1 MTEQTQIPLEKPKA
15 IKTEPAPPPVAVVE
29 PAENLPAQTD
39 SAALAPAVNLGSIYT
54 NPAAFEH
61 CKRVATVF
69 SHSQLVPEH
78 YRGKLADC
86 IIAVELAGR
95 LDVHPMMVMQNT
107 HVVHGKPGL
116 DGKFVIALM
125 NTRGRFDE
133 PLTFDEVGERG
144 KDSYGIRCWTK
155 LKGKVVE
162 YTITVTDAKNWGW
175 FQKNGSAW
183 QKDPKLMASYR
194 SAKFLANTYCPEVL
208 MGLSTKDELEDIVD
222 AEPVGATAL
231 KAKLVE

>member
-1 MTEQTQIPLEKPKA
+1 MSEQTQIPLEKTRTVKGGEQLPVEEKL
-15 IKTEPAPPPVAVVE
+15 PA
-29 PAENLPAQTD
+29 NLPVETD
-39 SAALAPAVNLGSIYT
+39 TAALAPSVNLGSIYT

-86 IIAVELAGR
+86 IIAVELANR

-133 PLTFDEVGERG
+133 PLTVDEGVERG
-144 KDSYGIRCWTK
+144 KDTYGSRWRTK
-155 LKGKVVE
+155 LKGKTVE
-162 YTITVTDAKNWGW
+162 YTITVADAKNWGW
-175 FQKNGSAW
+175 YQKNGSAW
-183 QKDPKLMASYR
+183 QKDPKLMATYR

-208 MGLSTKDELEDIVD
+208 MGLSTSDEIADIV
-222 AEPVGATAL
+222 EVGPVGAAAL
-231 KAKLVE
+231 KMKLQEA